1 MNNEDIRVR
10 DILNAQT
17 GQLDWSELVRHFA
30 RGVVVCVAPG
40 EDLVTVAE
48 SMVGDN
54 QAAINQLNEQGRLR
68 RAQDDDAR
76 RWTEENSRFWAVVV
90 APWVLVQEIS
100 DEAPSPHDRSD

>member
-1 MNNEDIRVR
+1 MNNDDIRVR
-10 DILNAQT
+10 DLLNAQT

-54 QAAINQLNEQGRLR
+54 QAEINRMYEEGRLR

-76 RWTEENSRFWAVVV
+76 RWTRDNTRFWAVVV
-90 APWVLVQEIS
+90 APWVLVQEPTDD
-100 DEAPSPHDRSD
+100 DEPQP